1 LGCSYFCFFTFNF
14 SLDVVGARQRAPI
27 YHSQSITPIIS
38 GVYPQS
44 KGVMI
49 CDQEIEMKKHGKKY
63 AAAAKLIDRNKAYT
77 PKEAV
82 ELLKKTAYSK
92 FNETVELHLKMG
104 VDVKQADQMVRGVT
118 LLPNGTGKTVR
129 IAVFAEGDGE
139 RIAREA
145 GADVVGGD
153 DLIKEVEGGRLDFDI
168 TVAVPQMMAKVGR
181 LGKILGTRGLMPSP
195 KAGTIVPPEQLPR
208 LIKELRMG
216 RVEFRTDKTAN
227 IHTIVGKTQF
237 SEDQLH
243 ENLMAMLDAI
253 SRAKPAAAKGQYVKK
268 IVLASTMGPGI
279 RLDLN
284 EALNVKPAA

>member
-1 LGCSYFCFFTFNF
+1 
-14 SLDVVGARQRAPI
+14 
-27 YHSQSITPIIS
+27 
-38 GVYPQS
+38 
-44 KGVMI
+44 
-49 CDQEIEMKKHGKKY
+49 MKKHGKKHEE
-63 AAAAKLIDRNKAYT
+63 ALKLVDRNKLYT
-77 PKEAV
+77 PRESV
-82 ELLKKTAYSK
+82 QLLKKGAHAK

-118 LLPNGTGKTVR
+118 ILPHGTGKQVR
-129 IAVFAEGDGE
+129 IAVFADGDGA
-139 RIAREA
+139 RIAQEA

-153 DLIKEVEGGRLDFDI
+153 ELIKEVEGGRLDFDI

-216 RVEFRTDKTAN
+216 RVEFRTDKTAS
-227 IHTIVGKTQF
+227 IHTIVGKTAF
-237 SEDQLH
+237 DEDQLYD
-243 ENLMAMLDAI
+243 NLTAMLEAI
-253 SRAKPAAAKGQYVKK
+253 NRAKPTAAKGQYIKK
-268 IVLASTMGPGI
+268 IVVSSTMGPGI

>member
-1 LGCSYFCFFTFNF
+1 
-14 SLDVVGARQRAPI
+14 
-27 YHSQSITPIIS
+27 
-38 GVYPQS
+38 
-44 KGVMI
+44 
-49 CDQEIEMKKHGKKY
+49 MKKHGKKY
-63 AAAAKLIDRNKAYT
+63 AAAAKLVDRNKTYT

-82 ELLKKTAYSK
+82 ALLKKTVYSK
-92 FNETVELHLKMG
+92 FNETVELHLRMG

-118 LLPNGTGKTVR
+118 LLPHGTGKTVR
-129 IAVFAEGDGE
+129 IAVFADGDGE

-168 TVAVPQMMAKVGR
+168 TIAVPQLMAKVGR

-216 RVEFRTDKTAN
+216 RVEFRTDKTGN
-227 IHTIVGKTQF
+227 VHTSVGKTQF
-237 SEDQLH
+237 TEEQLH

-253 SRAKPAAAKGQYVKK
+253 MRAKPAAAKGQYVKK
-268 IVLASTMGPGI
+268 IVLASTMSPGI

-284 EALNVKPAA
+284 EALNVKPTA

>member
-1 LGCSYFCFFTFNF
+1 
-14 SLDVVGARQRAPI
+14 
-27 YHSQSITPIIS
+27 
-38 GVYPQS
+38 
-44 KGVMI
+44 
-49 CDQEIEMKKHGKKY
+49 MKKHGKKY
-63 AAAAKLIDRNKAYT
+63 AAAAKLVDRNKTYA

-82 ELLKKTAYSK
+82 ELLKKTVYSK

-118 LLPNGTGKTVR
+118 LLPHGTGKTVR

-216 RVEFRTDKTAN
+216 RVEFRTDKTGN
-227 IHTIVGKTQF
+227 VHTIVGKTQF
-237 SEDQLH
+237 TEEQLH

-253 SRAKPAAAKGQYVKK
+253 MRAKPAAAKGQYVKK
-268 IVLASTMGPGI
+268 IVLASTMSPGI

-284 EALNVKPAA
+284 EALNVKPTA

>member
-1 LGCSYFCFFTFNF
+1 
-14 SLDVVGARQRAPI
+14 
-27 YHSQSITPIIS
+27 
-38 GVYPQS
+38 
-44 KGVMI
+44 
-49 CDQEIEMKKHGKKY
+49 MKKHGKKY
-63 AAAAKLIDRNKAYT
+63 IEAAKHIDRNKAYA

-82 ELLKKTAYSK
+82 QALKKSVYTK

-118 LLPNGTGKTVR
+118 LLPHGTGKTVR
-129 IAVFAEGDGE
+129 IAVFADGDGE

-153 DLIKEVEGGRLDFDI
+153 DFIKEVEGGRLDFDI

-195 KAGTIVPPEQLPR
+195 KAGTIVPPDQLPR

-227 IHTIVGKTQF
+227 IHTIVGKSQF
-237 SEDQLH
+237 SEEQLL

-253 SRAKPAAAKGQYVKK
+253 MRAKPTAAKGQYVKK

-284 EALNVKPAA
+284 EAMSVKPAA